1 MHANPSDKLVMMANQ
16 IAKNLAI
23 QGEERA
29 VKEMSTH
36 IRRSWEPRM
45 LNAMHTYIQADGS
58 ALDPLALKGLQAI
71 WPDVKPG
78 KATAVATAPA
88 AAKVADNAPA
98 STKPAKKTAAKR
110 VK

>member
-1 MHANPSDKLVMMANQ
+1 MHANPSAKLVMMANQ

-29 VKEMSTH
+29 VKEMSSH
-36 IRRSWEPRM
+36 ILRSWEPRM
-45 LNAMHTYIQADGS
+45 RNAMHAYIQADGS
-58 ALDPLALKGLQAI
+58 DLNPLALKGLQAI

-78 KATAVATAPA
+78 LAAKANALPA
-88 AAKVADNAPA
+88 AASPAPKA
-98 STKPAKKTAAKR
+98 AAPTAAKKPIAKR

>member
-1 MHANPSDKLVMMANQ
+1 MHANPFDKLVMMANQ

-45 LNAMHTYIQADGS
+45 LNTMHAYIQADGS

-78 KATAVATAPA
+78 LAAKPA
-88 AAKVADNAPA
+88 ALPAEPSPAPKAAVLTPSNKPKLKRAK
-98 STKPAKKTAAKR
+98 
-110 VK
+110 